1 MKECV
6 PITAVTKTFPYF
18 HKNETV
24 TGQQKQFP
32 LKLGQAITVHNFQGS
47 TLEYTKIHFHCL
59 SKNGKSSTA
68 VPINLGVMYAIPSCA
83 KIRLKLK
90 FVNFESEHIEV
101 NTGALKEI
109 HRIREEALISW
120 HKPLVEISETKL
132 SSTLWS

>member
-1 MKECV
+1 
-6 PITAVTKTFPYF
+6 
-18 HKNETV
+18 
-24 TGQQKQFP
+24 
-32 LKLGQAITVHNFQGS
+32 
-47 TLEYTKIHFHCL
+47 
-59 SKNGKSSTA
+59 
-68 VPINLGVMYAIPSCA
+68 MYAIPSRA
-83 KIRLKLK
+83 KIRHKLK